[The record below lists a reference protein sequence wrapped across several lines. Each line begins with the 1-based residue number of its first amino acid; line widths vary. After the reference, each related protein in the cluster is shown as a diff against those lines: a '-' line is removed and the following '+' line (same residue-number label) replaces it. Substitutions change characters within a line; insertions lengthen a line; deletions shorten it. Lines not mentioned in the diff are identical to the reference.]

1 MNTDNMA
8 TDIVKYFIGIP
19 FNSSIFSRVVKL
31 KKQTHLST
39 SNQKM
44 EDYT

>member
-1 MNTDNMA
+1 MNIDSMA
-8 TDIVKYFIGIP
+8 IDIVKYFIGISS
-19 FNSSIFSRVVKL
+19 NSSIFSHVVKP
-31 KKQTHLST
+31 KKQTHLSR